1 MRDVKLPR
9 KKSKKSQPQLPFYSN
24 NFTLKRKA
32 MAYEAQGRIVE
43 IFDTIQRSDT
53 LRFREFLIE
62 TSEEGRDRTYT
73 HILKFQLKNEKIELL
88 DLHKPESVVKVNFNI
103 RSSRWERNGQ
113 VSYITNL
120 DAWKIV
126 QITLPADP
134 QASKPAN
141 MPTSEGIDDL
151 PF

>member
-1 MRDVKLPR
+1 
-9 KKSKKSQPQLPFYSN
+9 
-24 NFTLKRKA
+24 

-43 IFDTIQRSDT
+43 IFDTIHRSDT

-62 TSEEGRDRTYT
+62 TSEEGRDRTYN
-73 HILKFQLKNEKIELL
+73 HILKFQLKNDKINLL
-88 DLHKPESVVKVNFNI
+88 DLHNPESVVKVSFNI

-120 DAWKIV
+120 DAWKIEP
-126 QITLPADP
+126 ITPTNGPQTSRTDDLPSA
-134 QASKPAN
+134 
-141 MPTSEGIDDL
+141 EGMDDL

>member
-1 MRDVKLPR
+1 
-9 KKSKKSQPQLPFYSN
+9 
-24 NFTLKRKA
+24 

-73 HILKFQLKNEKIELL
+73 HILKFQLKNEKIELI

-134 QASKPAN
+134 QASKPTN

>member
-1 MRDVKLPR
+1 
-9 KKSKKSQPQLPFYSN
+9 
-24 NFTLKRKA
+24 

-43 IFDTIQRSDT
+43 IFDTIRRSDT

-62 TSEEGRDRTYT
+62 TSEVGRDRTYN
-73 HILKFQLKNEKIELL
+73 HILKFQLKNDKINLL
-88 DLHKPESVVKVNFNI
+88 DLHLPESVVKVSFNI

-120 DAWKIV
+120 DAWKIEP
-126 QITLPADP
+126 ISLTSGP
-134 QASKPAN
+134 QATETVNLPS
-141 MPTSEGIDDL
+141 SEGTDDL